1 MSQEQGTEGE
11 LWVQCPRHPAQ
22 QVSRCGHTVGSV
34 KGRGRWDLGEGEG
47 PAHRV
52 EVNTWD
58 RATVVSLS
66 LPFAV

>member
-1 MSQEQGTEGE
+1 M
-11 LWVQCPRHPAQ
+11 QCPRHPAQ

-47 PAHRV
+47 PSHHV
-52 EVNTWD
+52 EVNTSGSWD